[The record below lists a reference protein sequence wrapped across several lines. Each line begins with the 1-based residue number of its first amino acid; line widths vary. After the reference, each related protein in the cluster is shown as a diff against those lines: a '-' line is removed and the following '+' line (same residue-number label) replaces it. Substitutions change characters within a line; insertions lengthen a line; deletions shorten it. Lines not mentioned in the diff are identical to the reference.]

1 MQSAPAHD
9 RLLANGY
16 LDNNSIIF
24 IDEIESALH
33 PEEICQYFDRI
44 ETIADDMGLQVF
56 ITSHSYFVIKE
67 ALPDCLEKSGDS
79 KLYFYE

>member
-1 MQSAPAHD
+1 MCKQGRSMQSAPAHD

-33 PEEICQYFDRI
+33 HEEI
-44 ETIADDMGLQVF
+44 
-56 ITSHSYFVIKE
+56 
-67 ALPDCLEKSGDS
+67 
-79 KLYFYE
+79 